1 MNSVQNYSKIKP
13 ILSLIYEYFIKQ
25 YKIDMTKDNIREYL
39 IAKGRGLVTAQGA
52 AFLTARKLAEASGCS
67 VGTIYNQFANMD
79 NFIMAE
85 NLQTLD
91 ELAACL
97 RKLQPD
103 SSAYKTLNRYLDG
116 FVRFVL
122 GNRNLW
128 FMLYNFHLQAGV
140 GKLPR
145 AYLRRLV
152 GVIEIWRPA
161 FEDVFC
167 DIRPRERRLSM
178 QVLWL
183 SLFSVSSFL
192 TTRVLDNMGGVSK
205 KTICKLLLNTYLAGL
220 TALKKD

>member
-1 MNSVQNYSKIKP
+1 
-13 ILSLIYEYFIKQ
+13 
-25 YKIDMTKDNIREYL
+25 MTKDNIREYL
-39 IAKGRGLVTAQGA
+39 LAKGRELVVSQGA
-52 AFLTARKLAEASGCS
+52 SFLTARKLAEASGCS

-91 ELAACL
+91 ALAGSL
-97 RKLQPD
+97 RKLSPD

-128 FMLYNFHLQAGV
+128 FMLYHFHLQASV
-140 GKLPR
+140 KRLPR

-152 GVIEIWRPA
+152 RVIEIWRPA
-161 FEDVFC
+161 FEEVFK

-192 TTRVLDNMGGVSK
+192 TTRVLDDMNSVSK

>member
-1 MNSVQNYSKIKP
+1 ML
-13 ILSLIYEYFIKQ
+13 ILNLICKYFIKQ
-25 YKIDMTKDNIREYL
+25 YKTDMTKDNIREYL
-39 IAKGRGLVTAQGA
+39 ITKGRELVAAQGA
-52 AFLTARKLAEASGCS
+52 AFLTARKLSEASGCS

-79 NFIMAE
+79 NFIMTE

-91 ELAACL
+91 ELLVCL
-97 RKLQPD
+97 KQLQPD
-103 SSAYKTLNRYLDG
+103 SNAYKTLNRYLDG

-128 FMLYNFHLQAGV
+128 FMLYNFHLQAEA

-152 GVIEIWRPA
+152 NVIEIWRPA
-161 FEDVFC
+161 FDDAFG
-167 DIRPRERRLSM
+167 DIRPEERRLAM

-183 SLFSVSSFL
+183 SLFSASSFL
-192 TTRVLDNMGGVSK
+192 TTRALDNMGGVNK
-205 KTICKLLLNTYLAGL
+205 KTLCKLLLNTYLAGL

>member
-1 MNSVQNYSKIKP
+1 
-13 ILSLIYEYFIKQ
+13 
-25 YKIDMTKDNIREYL
+25 MTKDNIREYL
-39 IAKGRGLVTAQGA
+39 LAKGRELVVSQGA

-91 ELAACL
+91 ELAGSL
-97 RKLQPD
+97 RKLSPD

-122 GNRNLW
+122 SNRNLW
-128 FMLYNFHLQAGV
+128 FMLYHFHLQASV
-140 GKLPR
+140 KRLPR

-152 GVIEIWRPA
+152 RVIEIWRPA
-161 FEDVFC
+161 FEEVFK

-192 TTRVLDNMGGVSK
+192 TTRVLDDMNSVSK

>member
-1 MNSVQNYSKIKP
+1 
-13 ILSLIYEYFIKQ
+13 
-25 YKIDMTKDNIREYL
+25 MTKDNIREYL
-39 IAKGRGLVTAQGA
+39 IATGRELVANQGA

-91 ELAACL
+91 ELAAY
-97 RKLQPD
+97 LQNLLPD
-103 SSAYKTLNRYLDG
+103 SSAYRTLNRYLDG

-122 GNRNLW
+122 ANRNLW
-128 FMLYNFHLQAGV
+128 FMLYNFHLQASI

-145 AYLRRLV
+145 AYIRRLV
-152 GVIEIWRPA
+152 RIVEIWRPT
-161 FEDVFC
+161 FEEVFC
-167 DIRPRERRLSM
+167 DVRPRERRLSM

-192 TTRVLDNMGGVSK
+192 TTKVLDNMSSVNK
-205 KTICKLLLNTYLAGL
+205 KTICTLLLNTYLAGL

>member
-1 MNSVQNYSKIKP
+1 
-13 ILSLIYEYFIKQ
+13 
-25 YKIDMTKDNIREYL
+25 MTKDNIREYL
-39 IAKGRGLVTAQGA
+39 LAKGRELVVSQGA
-52 AFLTARKLAEASGCS
+52 SFLTARKLAEASGCS

-91 ELAACL
+91 ELAGSL
-97 RKLQPD
+97 RKLSPD

-128 FMLYNFHLQAGV
+128 FMLYHFHLQASV
-140 GKLPR
+140 KRLPR

-152 GVIEIWRPA
+152 RVIEIWRPA
-161 FEDVFC
+161 FEEVFK

-192 TTRVLDNMGGVSK
+192 TTRVLDDMNSVSK

>member
-1 MNSVQNYSKIKP
+1 
-13 ILSLIYEYFIKQ
+13 
-25 YKIDMTKDNIREYL
+25 MTKDNIREYL
-39 IAKGRGLVTAQGA
+39 LAKGRELVVSQGA

-91 ELAACL
+91 ELAGSL
-97 RKLQPD
+97 RKLSPD

-122 GNRNLW
+122 SNRNLW
-128 FMLYNFHLQAGV
+128 FMLYHFHLQASV
-140 GKLPR
+140 KRLPR

-152 GVIEIWRPA
+152 RVIEIWRPA
-161 FEDVFC
+161 FEEVFK

-192 TTRVLDNMGGVSK
+192 TTRVLDDMNSVSK
-205 KTICKLLLNTYLAGL
+205 KTICKLLRNTYLAGL